1 MLRTYKYRLW
11 TNRNQERE
19 LGIMLETHRRLYNAC
34 LERRKTAYEA
44 EQRSV
49 RYPEQSAW
57 FKTQRVDNPYFARV
71 NFSSAQA
78 TMRRLDKAFQAFFR
92 RVKAGENPGYPRF
105 KGRDRFNS
113 IEYPAHGDGIRFFG
127 NRLRLQ
133 HVGTVRVNQHRP
145 LPDAAHI
152 RTVTVTTA
160 AEKWFVEVCCL
171 LPDVVVDRSDLPAVG
186 LDVGLESFLTTS
198 AGEFLPNPGYLKTEL
213 PQLRRAQRS
222 LSRKKKGGANRRKAR
237 TQVARLHARVRNK
250 RSEHRHKT
258 ALSLVRRFGFIAV
271 ESLNI
276 RGMVRNRRLSRAISD
291 VAWGGFVT
299 TLRHKAES
307 AGVEL
312 IEVNPAGTSQNC
324 SGCAKAVPKKL
335 SERRHLCPHCGLTLH
350 RDVNAARNILA
361 RAFTA
366 PGSGVWALTKPL
378 GSVVQEAV
386 CL

>member
-1 MLRTYKYRLW
+1 MLRTFKYRLW

-19 LGIMLETHRRLYNAC
+19 LGIMLDTHRRLYNAC
-34 LERRKTAYEA
+34 LEQRKQAYES

-49 RYPEQSAW
+49 RYTEQSAW
-57 FKTQRVDNPYFARV
+57 FKQQRADNPYLARI

-92 RVKAGENPGYPRF
+92 RVKSGEKPGYPRF
-105 KGRDRFNS
+105 KGQDRFSS
-113 IEYPAHGDGIRFFG
+113 IAYPAHGDGIRFFG

-145 LPDAAHI
+145 LPANVQI
-152 RTVTVTTA
+152 RTVTVTTDA
-160 AEKWFVEVCCL
+160 GKWYVEVCCQ
-171 LPDVVVDRSDLPAVG
+171 LPDVAMERSDLPAVG
-186 LDVGLESFLTTS
+186 LDVGIESFLTTS
-198 AGEFLPNPGYLKTEL
+198 DGEFVPNPGYLKTGL
-213 PQLRRAQRS
+213 PELRRVQRA

-237 TQVARLHARVRNK
+237 KQVARLHTRVRNK
-250 RSEHRHKT
+250 RNDHRHKT

-276 RGMVRNRRLSRAISD
+276 QGMVRNRRLSRAISD
-291 VAWGGFVT
+291 VAWGGFVA

-307 AGVEL
+307 AGVEV
-312 IEVNPAGTSQNC
+312 IEVNPAGTSQHC
-324 SGCAKAVPKKL
+324 SGCGQLVPKKL
-335 SERRHLCPHCGLTLH
+335 SERQHHCPHCGLTLH

-366 PGSGVWALTKPL
+366 SGSGAWVSTEPL
-378 GSVVQEAV
+378 GSVTQEAV